1 MDFYLLQLQ
10 VFSQRFWAEPFW
22 FALLIFTLLL
32 LALMFLMPSLLDAL
46 RARKHF
52 GVFKRISND
61 SMHEVFVP
69 DGVGG
74 DIYIDHLLLMPDQIV
89 VFNEKPYSGK
99 IFGDANV
106 DQWTQSVRQRSFRFV
121 NPLVELQSQIMAIN
135 ALVGERCANGYLV
148 FSDDSEFPWGQPE
161 SVCLRKELADVFT
174 HNQHTVHSSVD
185 GAWAKLKQ
193 LGITGKPVLSRPRNR
208 IIASILLLA
217 ALTAIAWAWYEQTPA
232 LVQLLSGLN
241 Q

>member
-1 MDFYLLQLQ
+1 MDLNLLQLQ
-10 VFSQRFWAEPFW
+10 LFLQRFWTEPFW
-22 FALLIFTLLL
+22 FVLLILTLLL
-32 LALMFLMPSLLDAL
+32 LALMFLMPSMLDVL

-52 GVFKRISND
+52 GLFKRISND

-135 ALVGERCANGYLV
+135 ALAGERCANGYLV
-148 FSDDSEFPWGQPE
+148 FSDDSEFPWGKPE
-161 SVCLRKELADVFT
+161 SVCLRKELTEVFK
-174 HNQHTVHSSVD
+174 HNQHSIHSTFD
-185 GAWAKLKQ
+185 GAWAKLRQ
-193 LGITGKPVLSRPRNR
+193 LGVAGKPVLTRPRNR

-217 ALTAIAWAWYEQTPA
+217 VPTIIAWAWYEQAPA